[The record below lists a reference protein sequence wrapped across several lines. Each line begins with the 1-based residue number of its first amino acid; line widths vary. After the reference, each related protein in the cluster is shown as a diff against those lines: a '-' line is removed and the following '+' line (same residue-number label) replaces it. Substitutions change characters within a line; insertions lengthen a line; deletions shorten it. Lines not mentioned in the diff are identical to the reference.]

1 MVESGLN
8 CLGLRIEYVDW
19 MMYSLIQ
26 VYVYKKRDFIMMII
40 EIDEF
45 IVEDKCKVILILF
58 YKILKNFWYQNCVL
72 FLKLDYQICF
82 RGQIEIG
89 FLE

>member
-8 CLGLRIEYVDW
+8 FLGLRIEYVDW

-26 VYVYKKRDFIMMII
+26 VYVYKKSDFIMMII

-45 IVEDKCKVILILF
+45 IVEDK
-58 YKILKNFWYQNCVL
+58 
-72 FLKLDYQICF
+72 
-82 RGQIEIG
+82 
-89 FLE
+89 